1 MIPVLG
7 CAALGGLYRPVTEAE
22 AHETLEA
29 AWDRGIRAFDTA
41 PHYGAGQSEE
51 YLGAFLRSKPR
62 DSYILST
69 KVGRLLVDDP
79 DAVDGAE
86 GFYGTPAR
94 SRVRDYSADGVRRSL
109 DESLERLGLDRVDL
123 VLIHDPEDH
132 LQQAV
137 EQAAPALSALRDEA
151 VISGFGVGTNF
162 AEVAHELVLRTD
174 LDTVMIAGRY
184 SLLDRR
190 AEKTLLPACAERDV
204 AVLVAGVLNS
214 GLLADPRRGA
224 RFDYEPAPEWI
235 VAAARRMSETCER
248 YGVPLRAAALQ
259 FPARHLAVRSVV
271 VGPGRVTSVQDS
283 LDQLRA
289 TVPQELW
296 DELDA
301 LVPDQDRLP

>member
-1 MIPVLG
+1 MIPVMG

-22 AHETLEA
+22 AHETLAA
-29 AWDRGIRAFDTA
+29 AWDRGIRVFDTA

-79 DAVDGAE
+79 DAVDGTE

-94 SRVRDYSADGVRRSL
+94 SRIRDYSADGVRRSL
-109 DESLERLGLDRVDL
+109 EESLARLGLDRVDL

-137 EQAAPALSALRDEA
+137 EEAAPALAALRDET
-151 VISGFGVGTNF
+151 VIGGFGVGTNF
-162 AEVAHELVLRTD
+162 TDVAHELVHRTD

-184 SLLDRR
+184 TLLDRR
-190 AEKTLLPACAERDV
+190 SETLLRACAERDV

-214 GLLADPRRGA
+214 GLLADPRPGA
-224 RFDYEPAPEWI
+224 RFNYEPAPEWI
-235 VAAARRMSETCER
+235 VAAALRMSEACER
-248 YGVPLRAAALQ
+248 YGVPLRAAALR
-259 FPARHLAVRSVV
+259 FPLRHPVVRSVV
-271 VGPGRVTSVQDS
+271 VGPGRVTSVHDTLAQLCVTIPQD
-283 LDQLRA
+283 
-289 TVPQELW
+289 LW
-296 DELDA
+296 DELDT